1 MSALKG
7 EIRERIW
14 RLLEEKGVARF
25 PRPVRGR
32 IPNFVG
38 AEAAAERFLELEEFR
53 RSRAVKVNPDA
64 PQLPVR
70 RGVLRAGK
78 LLLMPTPRLREGF
91 LLLDPARIPERNHA
105 EASTIRGS
113 FRFGAKVGLSEIPP
127 VDLVVCGSVAVSL
140 AGARVGK
147 GGGYSELE
155 YGVLRDS
162 GLVGEG
168 TQIATTTHELQLV
181 DSAPV
186 EEFDF
191 TVDFIATPEKLI
203 RTTGPRHRPWGI
215 IWEKLSEEQKR
226 EIPMLGEL
234 GKRRMPKF
242 KEDRVG
248 RASSI

>member
-1 MSALKG
+1 
-7 EIRERIW
+7 
-14 RLLEEKGVARF
+14 VTRF

-38 AEAAAERFLELEEFR
+38 AEAAAERILGLEEFW
-53 RSRAVKVNPDA
+53 RSRVVKVNPDA

-78 LLLMPTPRLREGF
+78 VLVMPTPRLRQGF
-91 LLLDPARIPERNHA
+91 LVLDPARVQERDHA

-113 FRFGAKVGLSEIPP
+113 FRFGVEAGLSEIPA
-127 VDLVVCGSVAVSL
+127 VDFIVCGSVAVSL

-155 YGVLRDS
+155 YGVLRE
-162 GLVGEG
+162 LRLAGEG
-168 TQIATTTHELQLV
+168 TPIATTAHELQLV

-203 RTTGPRHRPWGI
+203 RTKGPRHRPRGI
-215 IWEKLSEEQKR
+215 IWEKLSEKQMQ
-226 EIPMLGEL
+226 EIPILGEL
-234 GKRRMPKF
+234 GKR
-242 KEDRVG
+242 
-248 RASSI
+248 